1 MRRLLVSA
9 LIVSLSL
16 SFAFGCGGSS
26 NAEGTTSAEVAEP
39 AGDATSGA
47 TAALVPW
54 AEATIGDRTT
64 CPVTN
69 EEFVVTAD
77 SAKVEHE
84 GHTYYFCCAGCI
96 GRFQANPAQYLGG
109 S

>member
-1 MRRLLVSA
+1 MRRSFTAA
-9 LIVSLSL
+9 LIACLAL
-16 SFAFGCGGSS
+16 SFAAGCGGASTS
-26 NAEGTTSAEVAEP
+26 EGTTAAEVAPP
-39 AGDATSGA
+39 AGEPTSGS